1 MRTMKKKAIF
11 RGLLVA
17 VLVFLAGAVN
27 SQATGLFSSVDAEK
41 PNPQFT
47 QDQDRITAKFI
58 PRAKSTS
65 VTLEFKVLHGGTID
79 GVKGVDFAAIDRPE
93 VDIKNFK
100 SAAFE
105 IDIRD
110 VAPGGTATVAIRS
123 DFFSISTAFFVFNP
137 HLASP
142 WIRDAQK
149 ENNLVAQ
156 RVRELV
162 IEVKDGGDRDADGVA
177 DGRIR
182 LVGGPRDSFWGYA
195 LGTLFIRFFG
205 IFFVLC
211 MLMIG
216 IFASGWVFTLLDRMP
231 RGKLIPRDEKI
242 AEPVVAAPA
251 VAPAPTRK
259 PDREAAIPEM
269 VAAAIGAALYL
280 RDTAT
285 RTDGAAAP
293 ASEPGAAWSLS
304 GRQRI
309 MQERLAVFQ
318 HAGKREK

>member
-17 VLVFLAGAVN
+17 GLVFLAGAVN

-47 QDQDRITAKFI
+47 KDQDRITAKFI

-65 VTLEFKVLHGGTID
+65 VSLEFKVLHGGTLD
-79 GVKGVDFAAIDRPE
+79 AVKGVDFAAIDRPA

-123 DFFSISTAFFVFNP
+123 DFFSISTAFYIFNTR
-137 HLASP
+137 LASP
-142 WIRDAQK
+142 WIKDAQK
-149 ENNLVAQ
+149 ENNLVAP
-156 RVRELV
+156 RVRELIIDV
-162 IEVKDGGDRDADGVA
+162 RDGGERDADGVA

-205 IFFVLC
+205 IFFVLSL
-211 MLMIG
+211 LMIG
-216 IFASGWVFTLLDRMP
+216 MFASGWVFTLIDRL
-231 RGKLIPRDEKI
+231 RQGKTVAKDEKI
-242 AEPVVAAPA
+242 TPP
-251 VAPAPTRK
+251 VAPAPALEPAPATPSAK
-259 PDREAAIPEM
+259 PSAIPET
-269 VAAAIGAALYL
+269 VVAAIGAALYL

-285 RTDGAAAP
+285 RIDGTAASSA
-293 ASEPGAAWSLS
+293 EPGTAWGLS

-309 MQERLAVFQ
+309 MQERLTVFRQ
-318 HAGKREK
+318 AGRTRN

>member
-1 MRTMKKKAIF
+1 MRIDNIKKHVCP
-11 RGLLVA
+11 LVA
-17 VLVFLAGAVN
+17 AALICFGGTTDGH
-27 SQATGLFSSVDAEK
+27 ATGLFSGADVEK
-41 PNPQFT
+41 PKPEFT
-47 QDQDRITAKFI
+47 REGDRISAKFI

-65 VTLEFKVLHGGTID
+65 VTVDFQVTAGGTID
-79 GVKGVDFAAIDRPE
+79 GVKGIDFFTIDRPE

-110 VAPGGTATVAIRS
+110 VAPGGTATVAVRS
-123 DFFSISTAFFVFNP
+123 DFFSMSTAFFVFNP
-137 HLASP
+137 NLAAP

-149 ENNLVAQ
+149 GNKIVAP

-205 IFFVLC
+205 IFFVLS

-216 IFASGWVFTLLDRMP
+216 MFASGWVFTLLDRVK
-231 RGKLIPRDEKI
+231 RGK
-242 AEPVVAAPA
+242 ACC
-251 VAPAPTRK
+251 
-259 PDREAAIPEM
+259 PE
-269 VAAAIGAALYL
+269 
-280 RDTAT
+280 
-285 RTDGAAAP
+285 
-293 ASEPGAAWSLS
+293 
-304 GRQRI
+304 
-309 MQERLAVFQ
+309 
-318 HAGKREK
+318 